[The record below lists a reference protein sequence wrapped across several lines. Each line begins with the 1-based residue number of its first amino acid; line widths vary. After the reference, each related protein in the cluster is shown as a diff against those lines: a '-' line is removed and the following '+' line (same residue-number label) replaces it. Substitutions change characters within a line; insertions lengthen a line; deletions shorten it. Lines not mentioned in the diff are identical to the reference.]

1 MAIHEIVKVLG
12 GFIATS
18 ALVLSAA
25 MAWSLFQLNKMIMSG
40 GKSKRKPYRL

>member
-1 MAIHEIVKVLG
+1 MATHEIVMFLG

-18 ALVLSAA
+18 ALVLSAV

-40 GKSKRKPYRL
+40 GKNKRKPYRR